1 LASIDEIGKELGEE
15 FAMFDDPMD
24 RYEYLIE
31 LGQEL
36 PVMKDEWKT
45 DNNVVKG
52 CQSTVWL
59 HADCVDG
66 VMKFHGDSNT
76 VITKGIIALLIRTL
90 SEQKAQDIVK
100 NDLAFIDAIGL
111 RGMLTSQR
119 SNGLSAMVQR
129 MKLYALGYENS
140 NR

>member
-1 LASIDEIGKELGEE
+1 MASIEEIGKELGEE

-36 PVMKDEWKT
+36 PAMKEEWKT
-45 DNNVVKG
+45 EANVVKG

-59 HADCVDG
+59 HAECTNGLVQ
-66 VMKFHGDSNT
+66 FSADSNT
-76 VITKGIIALLIRTL
+76 VITKGIIAVLIRAL
-90 SEQKAQDIVK
+90 SNQKPTDIVK
-100 NDLAFIDAIGL
+100 DELSFVDAIGL
-111 RGMLTSQR
+111 RAMLTSQR
-119 SNGLSAMVQR
+119 SNGLTAMIQR
-129 MKLYALGYENS
+129 MRLYALGYENS